1 MIQIKQS
8 IILVPLLTLVLGA
21 FAACD
26 KEPQPVDPVDPVNPP
41 VVSAVTPLDY
51 ISEENLI
58 LKGDPAKTFFTYS
71 EALTAAPQGTHLGS
85 RYEWAGIIPLVTDLE
100 DPTVIFVVANEHL
113 AVEEAIQ
120 IGDTKATYSSDYK
133 NMGNGIS
140 YALRLA
146 PAKAAA
152 EEGFPPAQ
160 DKKLLAAYRYQVSEG
175 KDGGFLTVTVR
186 LLGESFDGTIEEI
199 AQESFWAQN
208 KQNDVERQFPF
219 AGQLNGDI
227 LDDEGIG
234 GWYWTSTPDG
244 DKSAYYVWIGGGAA
258 GIFDDGKLV
267 VEDYR
272 QMGHSVRPFKD
283 HL

>member
-1 MIQIKQS
+1 MIQIKPS
-8 IILVPLLTLVLGA
+8 IILVILLALGA
-21 FAACD
+21 CVACD
-26 KEPQPVDPVDPVNPP
+26 EEPQPAKPI
-41 VVSAVTPLDY
+41 VVKAVTPLDY
-51 ISEENLI
+51 ISEGNL
-58 LKGDPAKTFFTYS
+58 LLEGDSVKTFFTYS
-71 EALTAAPQGTHLGS
+71 EALTSVPQGTHVGS
-85 RYEWAGIIPLVTDLE
+85 RYEWAGIIPPITSLE
-100 DPTVIFVVANEHL
+100 EPTLIFQVANKHL

-175 KDGGFLTVTVR
+175 KDGGLLTVTVR
-186 LLGESFDGTIEEI
+186 PLGESFDGTIEEV
-199 AQESFWAQN
+199 AKESFWAQD

-272 QMGHSVRPFKD
+272 QMGHSVRPF
-283 HL
+283 HI

>member
-8 IILVPLLTLVLGA
+8 IILVSLLALVLGA

-26 KEPQPVDPVDPVNPP
+26 KEPQPVDPVDPPFFNV
-41 VVSAVTPLDY
+41 ATPLNY
-51 ISEENLI
+51 ISEENLT
-58 LKGDPAKTFFTYS
+58 LAGDPAKSFFTYS
-71 EALTAAPQGTHLGS
+71 EALTAVPQGTHLGS
-85 RYEWAGIIPLVTDLE
+85 RYEWAGIIPLVTNLE
-100 DPTVIFVVANEHL
+100 EPTLIFQQASEHL

-120 IGDTKATYSSDYK
+120 IGDIKATYSSDYK

-160 DKKLLAAYRYQVSEG
+160 DKKLLTAYRYQISEG
-175 KDGGFLTVTVR
+175 KEGGLLTVIVR
-186 LLGESFDGTIEEI
+186 PLGESFDGTIEEI
-199 AQESFWAQN
+199 AKESFWAQN
-208 KQNDVERQFPF
+208 KQDDVERHFPF
-219 AGQLNGDI
+219 AGAVDDGD
-227 LDDEGIG
+227 LVYVGTDGF
-234 GWYWTSTPDG
+234 YWTSTPDG
-244 DKSAYYVWIGGGAA
+244 DTSAYYVWIGEGAA

-267 VEDYR
+267 DNYR
-272 QMGHSVRPFKD
+272 QMGHSVRPFAD